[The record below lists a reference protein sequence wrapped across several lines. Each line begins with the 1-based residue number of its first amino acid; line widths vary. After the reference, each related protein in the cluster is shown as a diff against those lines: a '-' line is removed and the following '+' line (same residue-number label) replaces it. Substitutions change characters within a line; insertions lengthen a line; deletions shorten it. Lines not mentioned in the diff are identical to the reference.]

1 MNPNQPLTPPG
12 YSPGYSPGGPPQGPI
27 PIQPGASGSGGG
39 DNQWMIFLA
48 IGCASLCL
56 FCLCAVGVGG
66 IFYAASDGGD
76 LGDLG
81 GLAGG
86 DGTVHVSA
94 TVTEVVGTIPGVSVG
109 TTCELPITATDGTEG
124 TQQCHVVMTCGGVP
138 LYGDAS
144 SGFFPCQFST
154 SPASV
159 LGQDTD
165 TSLVDQ
171 DGAFFI
177 STMGGNISLMD
188 DPAGT
193 NGMFRIAATVSSVH

>member
-1 MNPNQPLTPPG
+1 MNPTQPLTP
-12 YSPGYSPGGPPQGPI
+12 PGYSPGGPPQGPI

-56 FCLCAVGVGG
+56 FCLCAMGVGG
-66 IFYAASDGGD
+66 VFYAVNRDGG
-76 LGDLG
+76 GGGLG
-81 GLAGG
+81 GLGGG
-86 DGTVHVSA
+86 DPNTVH
-94 TVTEVVGTIPGVSVG
+94 
-109 TTCELPITATDGTEG
+109 ITATITSFIGSVPGVTTGSTCDLPVTATTLDDG
-124 TQQCHVVMTCGGVP
+124 TQQCHVLMSCSGVS

-159 LGQDTD
+159 IGQDTD
-165 TSLVDQ
+165 TSVSDQ

-177 STMGGNISLMD
+177 STMGGNISLTD
-188 DPAGT
+188 DFAGR
-193 NGMFRIAATVSSVH
+193 NGMFTLSATVSTVE